1 MVKAMLMRI
10 MLVVS
15 CMGCCLCFS
24 VRPTLH
30 YKHKICAQSYN
41 IDTSYACYRQCLH
54 RHMSSSDNNND
65 DDKDTTTRSVFEDPM
80 ENKRDDK
87 RDERQGLTYDEMM
100 RDPELREREFKASM
114 KRKNELFLGQTIS
127 RAVQTLAWGFVAV
140 GFIANILG
148 YAWVADPSGGLK
160 IGTLEERD
168 FQREMIKEKRRAEA
182 EKEEPVTISL
192 SRIQSLDNHVLSW
205 LEQDQYS

>member
-1 MVKAMLMRI
+1 M
-10 MLVVS
+10 
-15 CMGCCLCFS
+15 
-24 VRPTLH
+24 
-30 YKHKICAQSYN
+30 
-41 IDTSYACYRQCLH
+41 
-54 RHMSSSDNNND
+54 HMSSSDNNND

-87 RDERQGLTYDEMM
+87 GDERQGLTYDEMM

-114 KRKNELFLGQTIS
+114 KRKNQLFLGQTIS

-182 EKEEPVTISL
+182 EKEDPVAVSI
-192 SRIQSLDNHVLSW
+192 SRIQSSSVNHVLNW
-205 LEQDQYS
+205 LEQDKYS

>member
-41 IDTSYACYRQCLH
+41 IDTSYARHRHRQSLQ
-54 RHMSSSDNNND
+54 RHMSSDDND
-65 DDKDTTTRSVFEDPM
+65 DDIDTTTRSVFDDPM

-87 RDERQGLTYDEMM
+87 GDERQGLTYDEMM

-182 EKEEPVTISL
+182 EKEEVAL

-205 LEQDQYS
+205 LEQDKYS

>member
-1 MVKAMLMRI
+1 MVNEVKLLRT

-15 CMGCCLCFS
+15 CMGFCLCFHA
-24 VRPTLH
+24 RPTLQ
-30 YKHKICAQSYN
+30 YKHKICAQSNNIN
-41 IDTSYACYRQCLH
+41 IDTSCAQQRHSLH
-54 RHMSSSDNNND
+54 RHMSSDDNND
-65 DDKDTTTRSVFEDPM
+65 DEIDTTTRSVFDDPM

-140 GFIANILG
+140 GVIANILG

-160 IGTLEERD
+160 IGSLEERD
-168 FQREMIKEKRRAEA
+168 FQREMIKEKRRAET
-182 EKEEPVTISL
+182 EKEEVAL
-192 SRIQSLDNHVLSW
+192 SRIQSSDNHVLSW
-205 LEQDQYS
+205 LEQDKYS

>member
-1 MVKAMLMRI
+1 M
-10 MLVVS
+10 
-15 CMGCCLCFS
+15 
-24 VRPTLH
+24 
-30 YKHKICAQSYN
+30 ICTQSNIN
-41 IDTSYACYRQCLH
+41 IDTSYAQQRHSLH
-54 RHMSSSDNNND
+54 RHMSSDDNND
-65 DDKDTTTRSVFEDPM
+65 DDNKDTTTRSVFDDPM
-80 ENKRDDK
+80 ENKRDD

-182 EKEEPVTISL
+182 EKEEVAL
-192 SRIQSLDNHVLSW
+192 SRIQRSDNHVLNW
-205 LEQDQYS
+205 LEQDKYS

>member
-1 MVKAMLMRI
+1 MLCTQSNNNNI
-10 MLVVS
+10 NS
-15 CMGCCLCFS
+15 S
-24 VRPTLH
+24 
-30 YKHKICAQSYN
+30 CAQQRHS
-41 IDTSYACYRQCLH
+41 LH
-54 RHMSSSDNNND
+54 RHMSSDNND
-65 DDKDTTTRSVFEDPM
+65 DDKEDTANRSVFDDPM

-87 RDERQGLTYDEMM
+87 GDERQGLTYDEMM

-148 YAWVADPSGGLK
+148 YAWVAAPGGGLK

-182 EKEEPVTISL
+182 EKDDLVSM
-192 SRIQSLDNHVLSW
+192 SRIQSSDNHILNW
-205 LEQDQYS
+205 LEQDQCS

>member
-1 MVKAMLMRI
+1 
-10 MLVVS
+10 
-15 CMGCCLCFS
+15 
-24 VRPTLH
+24 
-30 YKHKICAQSYN
+30 
-41 IDTSYACYRQCLH
+41 
-54 RHMSSSDNNND
+54 MSSDDNND
-65 DDKDTTTRSVFEDPM
+65 DGKDTKTLSVFDDPM
-80 ENKRDDK
+80 ENKKDDK

-100 RDPELREREFKASM
+100 RDPELREKEFKASM
-114 KRKNELFLGQTIS
+114 KRKKDLFLGQTIS

-168 FQREMIKEKRRAEA
+168 FQREMIREKRKAET
-182 EKEEPVTISL
+182 EKDKTVTIS
-192 SRIQSLDNHVLSW
+192 SLDNHVLSW